1 MSNTA
6 ILIGNSDYRSLNNLP
21 CCHDDLLAMKGLL
34 EATGKHAAIEI
45 IEDADADGL
54 KSRIRTAIDN
64 IQSSEELFF
73 YFTGHGCQQDDEFY
87 YCATDF
93 NPKRPNETG
102 LSTGEL
108 HTLLRLANADLVV
121 KVIDACNSGTL
132 LVKADGPFQANQ
144 NHGFKNLIQISS
156 CLQSQNSLI
165 GEPLS
170 VFTEKFRAAA
180 LRKTA
185 GTVYYTDI
193 VNTLRD
199 EFIQNDDQTP
209 FFVSQATGRE
219 QFVDDAKRLDDL
231 RAQLAKPS
239 GSNPQSQPGD
249 LQTPQAHPPT
259 LRTLLEVAESNVAT
273 PDIIHSFVN
282 TFFDNLTQTVSNT
295 EYTDFFDL
303 KIAEHADF
311 SEPTTEAFI
320 IRVLSR
326 QTRPDE
332 FVTATISR
340 ERTRTP
346 FDRLGTSVLL
356 GVFGDDQRY
365 REVYDLE
372 LNCKMQRVQL
382 KITLTPKYHS
392 LKQLVIVVTCAP
404 SLQNCYIFEIGT
416 QHSLTDFG
424 EYSVEGNEIVRRW
437 YKFKWSDNT
446 DGVVTKITAKVD
458 EIVRGHL
465 EHTEQQL
472 TKEET

>member
-1 MSNTA
+1 M
-6 ILIGNSDYRSLNNLP
+6 
-21 CCHDDLLAMKGLL
+21 
-34 EATGKHAAIEI
+34 
-45 IEDADADGL
+45 
-54 KSRIRTAIDN
+54 
-64 IQSSEELFF
+64 
-73 YFTGHGCQQDDEFY
+73 
-87 YCATDF
+87 
-93 NPKRPNETG
+93 
-102 LSTGEL
+102 
-108 HTLLRLANADLVV
+108 HTLLRLADADLVV

-132 LVKADGPFQANQ
+132 LVKADGTFQSTQ
-144 NHGFKNLIQISS
+144 KQGFKNLIQISS
-156 CLQSQNSLI
+156 CRQSQNSLT

-170 VFTEKFRAAA
+170 VFTNKFRAAA
-180 LRKTA
+180 LRKKA

-209 FFVSQATGRE
+209 FFVFQVTGRE

-249 LQTPQAHPPT
+249 LQTPQAQPPN
-259 LRTLLEVAESNVAT
+259 LHTLLEVAESNVAT
-273 PDIIHSFVN
+273 PDKIHSFVN
-282 TFFDNLTQTVSNT
+282 TFFDNLSQTVSNT

-303 KIAEHADF
+303 KVAEHADF
-311 SEPTTEAFI
+311 SEPTTEAFT

-346 FDRLGTSVLL
+346 FDGLGTSVLS

-404 SLQNCYIFEIGT
+404 SLQNCYVFEIGT

-424 EYSVEGNEIVRRW
+424 EYSVEGNEIVCRW

-446 DGVVTKITAKVD
+446 DGVVIKITAKLD